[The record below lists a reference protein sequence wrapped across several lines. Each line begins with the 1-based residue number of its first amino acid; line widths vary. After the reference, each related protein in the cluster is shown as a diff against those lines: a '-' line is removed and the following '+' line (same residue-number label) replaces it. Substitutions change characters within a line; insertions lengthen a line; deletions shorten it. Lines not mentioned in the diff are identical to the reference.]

1 MFYIFIF
8 IRYKKWMNEKKL
20 LLYWKYFVCNYIM
33 VIWLINDMLYFLFK
47 DCVLYGRKWRLI
59 SSSIVVILLVMFIS
73 IDIDLIF
80 YDLYENSKLV
90 IFRK

>member
-1 MFYIFIF
+1 
-8 IRYKKWMNEKKL
+8 
-20 LLYWKYFVCNYIM
+20 
-33 VIWLINDMLYFLFK
+33 MLYFLFK

-90 IFRK
+90 IFRKNSILFIFNFNVIWLNCF